1 LRVRLDRVKQL
12 LAETDFPLTLI
23 AEKVG
28 LEHVEHLSR
37 IFKNRAGITP
47 SEFRAHA
54 LVKDRADRLPN
65 GRLISN
71 RAS

>member
-1 LRVRLDRVKQL
+1 
-12 LAETDFPLTLI
+12 
-23 AEKVG
+23 
-28 LEHVEHLSR
+28 VEHLSR

-71 RAS
+71 GAS